1 MVGQV
6 LGVVQKGGFSGFAR
20 GLCRDVVHLRRS
32 NLQDV
37 CFINTRF
44 TRLGWPWSLAGSNCF
59 LGGKLPK
66 SGFEAME
73 VMQDHIYCDKSFTW
87 RV

>member
-44 TRLGWPWSLAGSNCF
+44 TRLALGWPWSLASSNCF

-66 SGFEAME
+66 SGFE
-73 VMQDHIYCDKSFTW
+73 
-87 RV
+87 

>member
-20 GLCRDVVHLRRS
+20 GLCRVHLRRS

-44 TRLGWPWSLAGSNCF
+44 TRLGWPCSVSRFHLVS
-59 LGGKLPK
+59 GGQIAKKQGLKPWINLDNYLI
-66 SGFEAME
+66 SW
-73 VMQDHIYCDKSFTW
+73 I
-87 RV
+87 